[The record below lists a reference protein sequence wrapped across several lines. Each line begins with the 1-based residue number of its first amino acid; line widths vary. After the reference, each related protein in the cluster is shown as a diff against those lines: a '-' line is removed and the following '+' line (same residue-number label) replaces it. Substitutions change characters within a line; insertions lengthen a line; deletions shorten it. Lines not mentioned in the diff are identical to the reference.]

1 MTADPH
7 APAPAVPSDA
17 PPQDADL
24 AATPSLD
31 FEHPAVRAFVQ
42 QHAKGQSPREQVMA
56 LYLAVRDGFRYDPY
70 RIDLSVAGLSA
81 SRVIDN
87 GYGWCVPKSALM
99 AAVCRAIG
107 VPARLGYADVR
118 NHMSTERMRQTMN
131 TDLFI
136 WHGYAEVWLDQRWI
150 KLTPV
155 FNIELCEKFGL
166 LPLDWDG
173 EHDSLYHAYDQAG
186 NRHMEYV
193 NERGS
198 FQDMPVS
205 QIVVDFKRV
214 YAGWE
219 ALNDSGVDFD
229 QDVQQELRR

>member
-1 MTADPH
+1 
-7 APAPAVPSDA
+7 
-17 PPQDADL
+17 
-24 AATPSLD
+24 
-31 FEHPAVRAFVQ
+31 
-42 QHAKGQSPREQVMA
+42 
-56 LYLAVRDGFRYDPY
+56 
-70 RIDLSVAGLSA
+70 
-81 SRVIDN
+81 
-87 GYGWCVPKSALM
+87 
-99 AAVCRAIG
+99 
-107 VPARLGYADVR
+107 
-118 NHMSTERMRQTMN
+118 MRQTMN